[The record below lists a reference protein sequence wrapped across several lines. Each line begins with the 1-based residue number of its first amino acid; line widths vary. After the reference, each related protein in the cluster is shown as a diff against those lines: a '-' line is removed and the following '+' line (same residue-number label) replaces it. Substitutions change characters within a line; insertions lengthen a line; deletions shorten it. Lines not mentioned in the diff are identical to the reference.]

1 MAQDIDEI
9 DDPAELEK
17 VLEEF
22 KFDDEP
28 KEEGETPA
36 SEDTDS
42 ELDSDNTGDTDTGGD
57 EPTGTEGPGKS
68 DEEPTGEVAGKKELE
83 PVVDPEKDH
92 RVPVNLYTDT
102 RKEKDEA
109 VRRADELQRQLDD
122 SNRELEEARKAS
134 KSTEGEGDLTDE
146 KKEEL
151 RDELGESAANLIISN
166 HERAIAAEAR
176 SAKLEAE
183 IAGQQGEAKFLA
195 SLVGHADQ
203 LKGWFEGMDNPDPE
217 IAKEMDRRIQM
228 AAKFDPI
235 AEELYPDDKNKQ
247 NAYIEKQVINAL
259 DLKETAPGK
268 TEKPDVETPAKAEP
282 SPTIGDMSG
291 GAPTDDN
298 SDEAF
303 ITRFQTMDPDL
314 ITQDQIDRA
323 NRIMANEAFG

>member
-28 KEEGETPA
+28 KEEGETPT

-42 ELDSDNTGDTDTGGD
+42 KLDSDNTGDTDTGGD
-57 EPTGTEGPGKS
+57 EPTGAEEPGKS
-68 DEEPTGEVAGKKELE
+68 DEEPKGEVAEKEE
-83 PVVDPEKDH
+83 PAPVVEDPKADRIH
-92 RVPVNLYTDT
+92 VDLYTEQ
-102 RKEKDEA
+102 RKRGDVAE
-109 VRRADELQRQLDD
+109 RRADELERQLNE

-183 IAGQQGEAKFLA
+183 IAGQRDEANFLA
-195 SLVGHADQ
+195 SLEDTPE
-203 LKGWFEGMDNPDPE
+203 LKKWYQGIHNPDPE
-217 IAKEMDRRIQM
+217 IAKVMDDRMQL
-228 AAKFDPI
+228 AVTFD
-235 AEELYPDDKNKQ
+235 ASAQKLYPGDIKAQ
-247 NAYIEKQVINAL
+247 NAYIERQVINEL
-259 DLKETAPGK
+259 DLKDSAPGK
-268 TEKPDVETPAKAEP
+268 TETPDVKTPAKAEP

-323 NRIMANEAFG
+323 NRIMANDAFG